1 MVRKED
7 IVKAAGQLGIVPGD
21 TVLVHSSFKSLGE
34 VENGADTVVSGLL
47 EAIGPEGTLVFPTLC
62 QKDWAHVY
70 ENWHMDA
77 ESNVGYLTNY
87 FRKLPGARRSDQATH
102 SVAAMGKD
110 AEYLTETHGKSGKR
124 YGIYG
129 DTPFAAD
136 SPWEKMY
143 RKNAKVV
150 FLGAQIYSN
159 TFRHLVEYCYMDEL
173 LKSIEGCAGYE
184 QLKDRVFCYGG
195 KTGVWLSVN
204 SETVRQLLDREGKV
218 HYGKC
223 GNADLM
229 CISSA
234 EFVDLALHILRKK
247 DWSILFGETES
258 FAQWVD
264 EVQLCAK
271 EKQKR

>member
-7 IVKAAGQLGIVPGD
+7 IVKAARQLGIVPGD
-21 TVLVHSSFKSLGE
+21 IVLIHSSFKSLGE
-34 VENGADTVVSGLL
+34 VENGADTVVSGFM

-70 ENWHMDA
+70 ENWHLDA

-87 FRKLPGARRSDQATH
+87 FRKLPGAKRSDQATH
-102 SVAAMGKD
+102 SVAAMGKE

-143 RKNAKVV
+143 QKNAKVV
-150 FLGAQIYSN
+150 FLGAEIYSN
-159 TFRHLVEYCYMDEL
+159 TFRHFVEYCYMDEL
-173 LKSIEGCAGYE
+173 LKSIEGCQRYE
-184 QLKDRVFCYGG
+184 ELKDRVYCYGG
-195 KTGVWLSVN
+195 KGGIWLSVN
-204 SETVRQLLDREGKV
+204 SENVRQLLDQEGKV
-218 HYGKC
+218 RYTKC
-223 GNADLM
+223 GNANIM

-234 EFVDLALHILRKK
+234 EFVDLSLHILREK
-247 DWSILFGETES
+247 DWSILFGETE
-258 FAQWVD
+258 ALARWVD
-264 EVQLCAK
+264 EVEGCVVG
-271 EKQKR
+271 